1 MGIST
6 SSDRQPMSPGSVCVR
21 RPVICVLMR
30 YYLPGYKSGG
40 PVRSVAN
47 LIEVLGDEFDF
58 RVICLDR
65 DNAEN
70 VPYESAVPATWRQV
84 GKASVFYMDT
94 RAVRRWVLL
103 QLIRTLQPDLVYLNS
118 FFDPVFSAPV
128 LWMRR
133 MGWMGHVPL
142 LLAPRGEF
150 SPGALMLKQGKK
162 QLYLRAVGWVGI
174 RRMVRWHASTADE
187 RNNIVRAVGI
197 SPAAIRVAVDL
208 TNVPALSLVKRE
220 TAPHSV
226 PRIVFISRVSPM
238 KNLTFALRVI
248 NRLRTPVSFDIWG
261 PHEDRDYW
269 AQCEALMRQAP
280 PHVAITYRGAIEH
293 SRVFD
298 VMAGYDVF
306 FLPTLGENFGH
317 VIMEAMA
324 VGTPVLISDCTP
336 WRGLAD
342 LGVGHDL
349 SLTDENAFIAALES
363 YSGIS
368 ADAREAQ
375 RSRVATYAARM
386 AGDGDGVQRN
396 RALFNWAMGRI
407 DQEGC

>member
-1 MGIST
+1 MSGYLLKDLNLDH
-6 SSDRQPMSPGSVCVR
+6 SS
-21 RPVICVLMR
+21 RPVICVLVR

-47 LIEVLGDEFDF
+47 LIEVLGDEFNF
-58 RVICLDR
+58 HVICLDR
-65 DNAEN
+65 DHTEDA
-70 VPYESAVPATWRQV
+70 PYEGAAPGSWQRV
-84 GKASVFYMDT
+84 GKASVFYVDT
-94 RAVRRWVLL
+94 RTVRCRVLL

-133 MGWMGHVPL
+133 MGWMRHVPL

-150 SPGALMLKQGKK
+150 SPGALMLKQAKK
-162 QLYLRAVGWVGI
+162 RLYLRAMGWAGI
-174 RRMVRWHASTADE
+174 SGMVRWHASTADE

-261 PHEDRDYW
+261 PHEDRAYW

-280 PHVAITYRGAIEH
+280 PHVAITYRGVVEH

-349 SLTDENAFIAALES
+349 SLGDEDAFIAALES

-368 ADAREAQ
+368 AAVREAQ
-375 RSRVATYAARM
+375 RSRVAAYAARM
-386 AGDGDGVQRN
+386 AGEGDGVQRN
-396 RALFNWAMGRI
+396 RALFNWAMERA
-407 DQEGC
+407 DQEIR